1 MATATTPEHV
11 EPQLQSNAGQ
21 AYAATPRK
29 AWITIDNGFATA
41 VAMAAL
47 AFAAFAYLNTRIDTL
62 GGKIDSVAT
71 ELSAE
76 MKRYAERTDDK
87 IEKLTERTD
96 NKIEKLSAE
105 TNSKFEKLS
114 EKFERLSAETNDKF
128 DRLND
133 KFEKLSAET
142 NDKFDRLTDKLN
154 ELIIAQSRAN

>member
-1 MATATTPEHV
+1 VREGQLLRIMATATTAEHA

-21 AYAATPRK
+21 AHAATPRK
-29 AWITIDNGFATA
+29 AWIAIDNGFATA

-47 AFAAFAYLNTRIDTL
+47 AFAAFAYLNTRVDTL
-62 GGKIDSVAT
+62 SGKLDNVAT

-96 NKIEKLSAE
+96 NKIDRL
-105 TNSKFEKLS
+105 NDKFDK
-114 EKFERLSAETNDKF
+114 LSAETNDKF
-128 DRLND
+128 DRMND
-133 KFEKLSAET
+133 KFDKLSAET

-154 ELIIAQSRAN
+154 ELIIAQSRTN